1 MLTKILKIIL
11 SEGLSGIIR
20 RIQFKFKIGNI
31 VKSAYGIRL
40 ISNFYDETFKMYA
53 YGSYG
58 NFYSERLKNEKNK
71 FLFIDIGA
79 NQGLY
84 SIIAAKNK
92 KNIRSYAFEPVKK
105 TYNLLRENIKINNIN
120 NKCLPLNLAISS
132 NEKRSRM
139 KVFTSHCGK
148 SSLLTSINIKKS
160 EKNVKYQRV
169 KCINFKKLNKII
181 KEKSYPILIKIDV
194 EGHEAVVINQ
204 IIKSKLV
211 SNLREIFFEVHEKK
225 INVKKTL
232 RLLKKYG
239 FINCKKIGIGNH
251 YDMLAS
257 R

>member
-139 KVFTSHCGK
+139 KVFTTHCGK